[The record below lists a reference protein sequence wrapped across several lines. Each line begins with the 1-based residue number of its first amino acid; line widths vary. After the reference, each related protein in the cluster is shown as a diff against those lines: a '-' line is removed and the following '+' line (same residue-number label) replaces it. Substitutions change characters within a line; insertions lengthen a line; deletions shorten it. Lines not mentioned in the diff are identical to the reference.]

1 MGFHLPVNRN
11 PAVPIVPI
19 QPFEIFSLFALNR
32 VSGGLWLPVLT
43 MVEEQWEAFAMSRL
57 WIPVLG
63 GDEFVTNWWEVPWRR
78 LPLPTLCVTILYHR
92 CRWPRARRSH
102 LIVFARGFKQGAGE
116 GRLCLD
122 ER

>member
-19 QPFEIFSLFALNR
+19 QPFEIFSLFAL

-57 WIPVLG
+57 WIPGVGRRRVCNKLVG
-63 GDEFVTNWWEVPWRR
+63 GSLEEVATAHS
-78 LPLPTLCVTILYHR
+78 LCNDTL
-92 CRWPRARRSH
+92 S
-102 LIVFARGFKQGAGE
+102 
-116 GRLCLD
+116 
-122 ER
+122 